1 MTLEQAHPESVTI
14 LVGRLV
20 DALRGR
26 GLTAEPFGAAMVWVT
41 NRAADPPNDDP
52 LARMS
57 PGLRQAVLCRADQET
72 RLAWWWVWTT
82 SSGDPEYER
91 ICPAE
96 EITMA
101 ADAIMR
107 VLALRTIPGR

>member
-1 MTLEQAHPESVTI
+1 MTLDQAQPESVTL

-41 NRAADPPNDDP
+41 NRAADPPSGDP

-57 PGLRQAVLCRADQET
+57 PGLRQAVLCRADEEM

-82 SSGDPEYER
+82 SGGGPEYER
-91 ICPAE
+91 MCPAE

-101 ADAIMR
+101 ADAITR
-107 VLALRTIPGR
+107 VVALRTIPER